1 MSEVRY
7 DGKVAI
13 VTGAG
18 GGLGKTYALE
28 LAKRGCKVVVNDLGG
43 STSGEGSDKSAAQK
57 VVDEIK
63 AKGGVAA
70 ANTDSVEFGDKIV
83 KTAIDNFGRI
93 DIVIANAGILRDVSF
108 LKMKDADWDLIFKV
122 HVYGTYSVVKAAWP
136 YMMQQKYGRIIV
148 TSSAAG
154 IYGNFGQANY
164 SAAKTA
170 VVGFM
175 NTLAKEGKKSNVL
188 CNAICPVAGSR
199 MTATVMPADMLEN
212 LKPEYVMPVVLWMC
226 SAQSQETGAVVETA
240 AGWAAKLRWQ
250 RAKGAM
256 MPLNKPVTIE
266 TVRDNWDKVGEFGDD
281 AEYPTTPNDAF
292 GNIMVNLQSK
302 L

>member
-1 MSEVRY
+1 MAQVRY
-7 DGKVAI
+7 DNRVAI

-18 GGLGKTYALE
+18 GGLGRTYALE
-28 LAKRGCKVVVNDLGG
+28 LAKRGAQVVVNDLGG
-43 STSGEGSDKSAAQK
+43 STGGEGADKSAAQK

-63 AKGGVAA
+63 AAGGVAA
-70 ANTDSVEFGDKIV
+70 ANTDSVEFGEKIV
-83 KTAIDNFGRI
+83 KTALDNFGRV

-108 LKMKDADWDLIFKV
+108 AKMKDADWDLIFKV

-136 YMMQQKYGRIIV
+136 HLMKQKYGRIIV

-175 NTLAKEGKKSNVL
+175 NTLAKEGKKSNVF

-199 MTATVMPADMLEN
+199 MTATVMPQDMVDN
-212 LKPEYVMPVVLWMC
+212 LKPEFVMPVVLWMC
-226 SAQSQETGAVVETA
+226 AEQSTENGAVVETA

-250 RAKGAM
+250 RAKGASL
-256 MPLNKPVTIE
+256 PLSQPLTIE
-266 TVRDNWDKVGEFGDD
+266 RVRDSWAKVGDFNED
-281 AEYPTTPNDAF
+281 AEYPTSPNDAF
-292 GNIMVNLQSK
+292 AHIMQNLQSK